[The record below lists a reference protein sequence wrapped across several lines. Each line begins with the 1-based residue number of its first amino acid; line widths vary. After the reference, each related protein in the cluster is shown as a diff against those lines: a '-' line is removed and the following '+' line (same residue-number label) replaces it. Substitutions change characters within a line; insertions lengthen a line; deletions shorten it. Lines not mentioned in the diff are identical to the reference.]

1 MRIANILF
9 LKEIREGKLI
19 DLILIFFLVLFSV
32 FKNSLIPYALIYIVL
47 INRINSLIWDNE
59 NEKYFYLQ
67 FESKNLKRIISL
79 KHFFLFLEFNFIY
92 TFIVFFLSIL
102 NKDFHFNK
110 ENWILMNLF
119 IQLNQTFGLIYN
131 FFFIQ
136 SKFFLD
142 WLLRLTSFTLVNLF
156 FILLIYFVKMSCKLI
171 DLSYLISFCFLFCL
185 AFYSKKKLIKKI
197 TNTYIND

>member
-9 LKEIREGKLI
+9 LKEIREGKII
-19 DLILIFFLVLFSV
+19 DIILIFFLVLFSV
-32 FKNSLIPYALIYIVL
+32 FKNSLIPYSLIYLVF
-47 INRINSLIWDNE
+47 INRINALIWDNE

-67 FESKNLKRIISL
+67 FESKNLKRIISV

-92 TFIVFFLSIL
+92 TVVVTFLSITDH
-102 NKDFHFNK
+102 DFIFNK

-119 IQLNQTFGLIYN
+119 IQLNQTFGIIYN

-142 WLLRLTSFTLVNLF
+142 WLIRLVSFTAVNLF
-156 FILLIYFVKMSCKLI
+156 FILLIYSLKMSCKLI
-171 DLSYLISFCFLFCL
+171 VLFYLISFCLLFCV

-197 TNTYIND
+197 TNTYLND